1 MSDNEFIQDLV
12 TKTVLT
18 RRSFLQWSAV
28 VGGAGALA
36 ASGLEFSQALAA
48 TRDVAPAVENAIWSA
63 CVVNCG
69 SRCPLRL
76 TVQDG
81 TVVRVDVDNT
91 GDDTFNAPQVRSCVR
106 GHSVRQRIYNPD
118 RLKYPMKRVGKRG
131 EGKFEQIT
139 WEEAFKTVGDKL
151 KELIAKYGN
160 ESIYL
165 NYGTGTLGGTIAT
178 SWPPSA
184 TPVARL
190 MNTVGGYLNHYGD
203 YSAAQ
208 IESALPMTFGG
219 AWVTNNSIED
229 IVNSKLMVYF
239 GNNPGETRMSGGGMI
254 HALQQFKE
262 KSGAKL
268 IIVDPRFTDTAIT
281 VADEWVPIRPG
292 TDTAFIAGLA
302 YVMITENLHDQ
313 AFLDKYTIGFD
324 KEHMPAG
331 YETED
336 SYKDYVLGTGKD
348 KTAKTPEWAAS
359 ITGIPADSIVRLA
372 REMALTKPM
381 YVTQGWGPQRSA
393 IGENSSRAI
402 PMLEIL
408 TGNVGIHGG
417 GTGARESGFGIGVT
431 GFPTLTNPVVTSI
444 SVFNWPDAITRA
456 TEMTALTDGVKGKDK
471 LDVPIKFI
479 WNYASNALINQHAEI
494 NKTAAMLQDESL
506 VEMIVSIDV
515 HMTPSAK
522 FADII
527 LPDTTNFEKDDF
539 AVNGDTGSQ
548 GYAIFTSAAMEPMF
562 ETKHVYDICAGIAK
576 ELGVEDK
583 FTEGKT
589 VQDWLHWI
597 VDETRKGN
605 PDFPDYD
612 TFKKMG
618 IYKVSNPGDP
628 YVAFADFRTDP
639 EVHKLETPS
648 GKIEIFSPALS
659 DISKTWTLPEGDK
672 ITALPEF
679 FDTWE
684 GVRDPLRSKY
694 PFQLISA
701 HYKQRTHSTY
711 GNVPWMI
718 EAAPQEVWI
727 NPIDAAQRGI
737 AHGDHVFV
745 YNDRGRTR
753 VMAKVTN
760 RVMPGVAQLSE
771 GAWYTPDA
779 NGVDQNGCVNVL
791 TNYHPSPLA
800 KGDPMHTMLV
810 EIEKA

>member
-1 MSDNEFIQDLV
+1 MSDNEFLQDLV
-12 TKTVLT
+12 TQTVMS
-18 RRSFLQWSAV
+18 RRSFMKWSAV
-28 VGGAGALA
+28 VGGAGSVV
-36 ASGLEFSQALAA
+36 ASGLEFSRALAV
-48 TRDVAPAVENAIWSA
+48 RDTAPEVDDVIWSA

-76 TVQDG
+76 SVKDG
-81 TVVRVDVDNT
+81 TVVRVDADNT
-91 GDDTFNAPQVRSCVR
+91 GDDTFDAPQVRSCVR

-131 EGKFEQIT
+131 EGKFEQIS
-139 WEEAFKTVGDKL
+139 WEEAFKLVGDKL
-151 KELIAKYGN
+151 KELIGKYGN

-178 SWPPSA
+178 SWPPAA

-190 MNTVGGYLNHYGD
+190 MNCVGGYLNHYGD

-208 IESALPMTFGG
+208 IESALPMTYGG
-219 AWVTNNSIED
+219 AWVMNNSIED
-229 IVNSKLMVYF
+229 IVNSKLLVYF

-254 HALQQFKE
+254 HALQQFKQ

-268 IIVDPRFTDTAIT
+268 IIVDPRFTDTAIA

-292 TDTAFIAGLA
+292 TDPAFIAALA
-302 YVMITENLHDQ
+302 YVMISENLHDQ
-313 AFLDKYTIGFD
+313 EFLDKYTVGFD

-331 YETED
+331 YENED
-336 SYKDYVLGTGKD
+336 SYKDYVMGTGAD
-348 KTAKTPEWAAS
+348 KTPKTPEWAAA
-359 ITGIPADSIVRLA
+359 ITGIPAERIVQLA

-431 GFPTLTNPVVTSI
+431 GFPTLTNPVGTSI
-444 SVFNWPDAITRA
+444 SVFNWPDAITRP
-456 TEMTALTDGVKGKDK
+456 TEMTALTDGVKGKEK

-479 WNYASNALINQHAEI
+479 WNYASNTLINQHAEI
-494 NKTAAMLQDESL
+494 NKTAEMLQDESL
-506 VEMIVSIDV
+506 VEMIVTIDV
-515 HMTPSAK
+515 HMTPTARFS
-522 FADII
+522 DIL
-527 LPDTTNFEKDDF
+527 LPDTMNFEKDDI

-548 GYAIFTSAAMEPMF
+548 GYAIFTSAAVGPMF
-562 ETKHVYDICAGIAK
+562 ETKHVYDICAGIAN
-576 ELGVEDK
+576 ELGVEEQ

-597 VDETRKGN
+597 VEQTRAGN
-605 PDFPDYD
+605 PNFPDYD
-612 TFKKMG
+612 SFKQMG
-618 IYKVSNPGDP
+618 IYKVSNTGEP
-628 YVAFADFRTDP
+628 YVAFADFRQDP
-639 EVHKLETPS
+639 EANPLQTPS
-648 GKIEIFSPALS
+648 GKIEIFSAQLS
-659 DISKTWTLPEGDK
+659 DISKTWTLPEGDR

-684 GVRDPLRSKY
+684 GVNDPLRSKY
-694 PFQLISA
+694 PLQLISA

-718 EAAPQEVWI
+718 EAAPQEVWL
-727 NPIDAAQRGI
+727 NPLDAQARGI
-737 AHGDHVFV
+737 AQGDYVYV

-753 VMAKVTN
+753 VMVKVTN
-760 RVMPGVAQLSE
+760 RIMPGVAQLSE

-779 NGVDQNGCVNVL
+779 NGVDQNGCVNIL
-791 TNYHPSPLA
+791 TKYHPSPLA
-800 KGDPMHTMLV
+800 KGDPMHTNLV